1 MDKNLALE
9 TLKSFIE
16 NTDNVIAKDAI
27 LALHPELAESENERI
42 RKEIVRIVDIWTNSS
57 PVVNGIPR
65 ETLLAYL
72 EKQKEPKQ
80 DSLTEHVY
88 SNEDKKFIQDCA
100 NILVANNYTRSAERL
115 LSMFGQKP
123 IKWSEG
129 DKQWLNEVY
138 FVIDHSMYS
147 EGERQAMREYI
158 DFLRSQSKPTEQ
170 KEQEHSLN
178 FDVVSS
184 WLREHASKYVNREF
198 NEFHKCIEY
207 DGTINVERLIAD
219 LKVAVGYTA
228 DAPLGQDNNLNLIYP
243 EDLQKSEEWSKEDEM
258 RINEVIETL
267 NIVQEN
273 RERTVR
279 THYSKTAIDKD
290 IDWLHHKFKS
300 LRPQQHWKP
309 NEEQMGALFAASE
322 RNDKLG
328 AILLSLYNDLKKL

>member
-42 RKEIVRIVDIWTNSS
+42 RKRLIDCLKVSLKGAEEQDAAGCSRQKDIEAYKW
-57 PVVNGIPR
+57 GI
-65 ETLLAYL
+65 AYL
-72 EKQKEPKQ
+72 EKQKEQRQVVEALVKAGLKPYRDGNQ
-80 DSLTEHVY
+80 W
-88 SNEDKKFIQDCA
+88 C
-100 NILVANNYTRSAERL
+100 ILVGDSSQEGICG
-115 LSMFGQKP
+115 FG
-123 IKWSEG
+123 
-129 DKQWLNEVY
+129 DT
-138 FVIDHSMYS
+138 IDDALY
-147 EGERQAMREYI
+147 
-158 DFLRSQSKPTEQ
+158 DFLVTVLNMQ

-207 DGTINVERLIAD
+207 DGTINIETLIAD
-219 LKVAVGYTA
+219 LKFAVGYTA
-228 DAPLGQDNNLNLIYP
+228 DTPLGQDNNLNLIYP
-243 EDLQKSEEWSKEDEM
+243 EDLQKSKEWSKEDEM

-309 NEEQMGALFAASE
+309 SEEQMGALFAASE

>member
-42 RKEIVRIVDIWTNSS
+42 RKRLIDCLKVSLKGAEEQDAAGCSRQKDIEAYKW
-57 PVVNGIPR
+57 GI
-65 ETLLAYL
+65 AYL
-72 EKQKEPKQ
+72 EKQKEQRQVVEALVKAGLKPYRDGNQ
-80 DSLTEHVY
+80 WCVLVGDSSQEGV
-88 SNEDKKFIQDCA
+88 CG
-100 NILVANNYTRSAERL
+100 
-115 LSMFGQKP
+115 FG
-123 IKWSEG
+123 
-129 DKQWLNEVY
+129 DT
-138 FVIDHSMYS
+138 IDDALY
-147 EGERQAMREYI
+147 
-158 DFLRSQSKPTEQ
+158 DFLVTVLNMQ

-207 DGTINVERLIAD
+207 DGTIDIETLIAD
-219 LKVAVGYTA
+219 LKFAVGYTA

-243 EDLQKSEEWSKEDEM
+243 EDLQKSKEWGKEDEM

-309 NEEQMGALFAASE
+309 SEEQMGALFAASE